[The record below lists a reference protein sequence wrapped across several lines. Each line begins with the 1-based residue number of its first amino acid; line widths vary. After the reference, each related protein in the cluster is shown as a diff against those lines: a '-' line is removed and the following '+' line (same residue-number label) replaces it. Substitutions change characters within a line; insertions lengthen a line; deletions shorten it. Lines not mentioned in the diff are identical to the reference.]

1 MPRLPVW
8 RFKAPWSSRHGDAP
22 WIATAARALN
32 DAQCRSSLPHAA
44 NRKRHTG
51 FLYAVT
57 TRGAAPGGV
66 TAPLSC
72 CDWAAVLS
80 WRQQDSGCRTFPC
93 MGRGEHFHARQRCGA
108 NALHAPLTAA
118 SPRTARRA
126 ARFRFRAFGAAD
138 TTRAKKKR
146 RATAR
151 VPSRCAT
158 LPPPRRRDMPRPAFA
173 GRLLPAGFCRPALAG
188 GIFAP
193 WTRCDA
199 DAARRH
205 DAVRAAAAMFAQRM
219 LFAPLLCCSRRKK
232 ALHVHIVRAGGRVR
246 ANAECCGQ
254 TAHHKWSKQPIAS
267 GHASGQTAAEWSKQQ
282 IASGQTAAEWS
293 KTADRKWSNSV
304 RVVKN
309 RRSQVVKQR
318 PSGQKQ
324 PIASGQ
330 TAAEWSKT
338 ADRIATASGLAF
350 TSEIASQNRRS
361 IRRSKSPVKIA
372 GQNRRVKSAARARGP
387 APRVRRP
394 TERWPAK
401 RNIWSNKK
409 EVVKQYG
416 YKNSPTKRSN

>member
-1 MPRLPVW
+1 
-8 RFKAPWSSRHGDAP
+8 
-22 WIATAARALN
+22 
-32 DAQCRSSLPHAA
+32 
-44 NRKRHTG
+44 
-51 FLYAVT
+51 
-57 TRGAAPGGV
+57 
-66 TAPLSC
+66 
-72 CDWAAVLS
+72 
-80 WRQQDSGCRTFPC
+80 

-158 LPPPRRRDMPRPAFA
+158 LPPPLRRDMPRPAFA

-267 GHASGQTAAEWSKQQ
+267 GHASGQTAAEWSKQP

-304 RVVKN
+304 RVVKTADRKWSN
-309 RRSQVVKQR
+309 SGRVVKNSRSQVVKQR

-324 PIASGQ
+324 PIALPQPQAWRSHLKSPVKIAGQ
-330 TAAEWSKT
+330 FA
-338 ADRIATASGLAF
+338 G
-350 TSEIASQNRRS
+350 QN
-361 IRRSKSPVKIA
+361 RRSKSPVKIA
-372 GQNRRVKSAARARGP
+372 GSNRRPARAGRHRGCGDRRRGG
-387 APRVRRP
+387 PRRG
-394 TERWPAK
+394 TSGQTK
-401 RNIWSNKK
+401 KKWSNNMGTKI
-409 EVVKQYG
+409 VQQSG
-416 YKNSPTKRSN
+416 QTKRSNNVWSNDTVTRAAVTPPPHPMRQSGQKSKVSFDHHF